1 MTVFHN
7 IKDGGSLNG
16 YPKEGEAVKRENE
29 SALEWVINRHTAYV
43 NTII

>member
-16 YPKEGEAVKRENE
+16 YPKEGEAVDEQE
-29 SALEWVINRHTAYV
+29 SLKK
-43 NTII
+43 